1 MHPCVLVCI
10 YMWMHVCVN
19 IYIWYRYKANCCLQL
34 TENVASVRQRQFI
47 PCDLAVE
54 AEAHLSQRLRKSF
67 ELFCEVKLTH
77 HEMNPLY

>member
-1 MHPCVLVCI
+1 MCACVYIYVDACVCE
-10 YMWMHVCVN
+10 Y